1 MLTFQPSV
9 ELEFTRLDL
18 DSLDLFR
25 KLLSVLGRRQRPSQR
40 QCLLAYGGAQEHSP
54 DSQVANA
61 LVDNDQ
67 IFQIPSP

>member
-1 MLTFQPSV
+1 VLTFQPSV

-40 QCLLAYGGAQEHSP
+40 QCLLAYGGGQEHSP
-54 DSQVANA
+54 DGQVTNA

-67 IFQIPSP
+67 IPSP